1 MNEYYLER
9 LERIGECILGDGLI
23 TVVDGQRIYLRV
35 YRRVFYP
42 LLKKINGI
50 EYKFYSDTGRQV
62 EINYKKAAYYE
73 LDNPFNRI
81 RLVRLARA
89 MNSIN
94 CKTLSDGKTE
104 CVIVVCNTREMF
116 EPTSEENK
124 WIPFDPSSF
133 ESLSERI
140 MKLKRKIEWKNRVE
154 SC

>member
-1 MNEYYLER
+1 M
-9 LERIGECILGDGLI
+9 
-23 TVVDGQRIYLRV
+23 RV
-35 YRRVFYP
+35 YRRIFYP

-62 EINYKKAAYYE
+62 EINYKRAAHYG

-89 MNSIN
+89 MNSVN
-94 CKTLSDGKTE
+94 CKTMNDGKTE
-104 CVIVVCNTREMF
+104 YIIVICSTREMF
-116 EPTSEENK
+116 EPTSDENQ

-140 MKLKRKIEWKNRVE
+140 MKLRRKIEWENRVE
-154 SC
+154 SR